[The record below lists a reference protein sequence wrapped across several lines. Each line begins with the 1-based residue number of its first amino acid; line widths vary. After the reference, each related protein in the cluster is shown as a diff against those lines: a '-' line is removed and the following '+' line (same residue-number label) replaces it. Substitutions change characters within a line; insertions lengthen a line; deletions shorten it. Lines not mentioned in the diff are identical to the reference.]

1 MRSNSRP
8 AVALSELPP
17 DQVNLRQGEPLA
29 VACPICGRWRRVK
42 RHMLW
47 PHRAHDGTTRCPGS
61 GQRVI
66 VDLTPGEWAAR
77 LEAARRSARRATSLQ
92 RATRQAVLQARSEP
106 RSEASGASG

>member
-17 DQVNLRQGEPLA
+17 DQVNLRPGEPVA

-47 PHRAHDGTTRCPGS
+47 PHRAHDGVTRCPGS
-61 GQRVI
+61 GQRVL
-66 VDLTPGEWAAR
+66 VDQTPGEWAFR
-77 LEAARRSARRATSLQ
+77 LETARRSVRRTVSLQ
-92 RATRQAVLQARSEP
+92 RTTEQAFRQASARHGP
-106 RSEASGASG
+106 EAPTA